1 MTETLNEAPAAGPA
15 AAGPADTTGRPE
27 TAGHPPEPSLADPC
41 AERGQ
46 AGERLRRA
54 GDPRDEA
61 ALPDLDVFLSG
72 QVFMDMIFTGLP
84 GLPPPG
90 TELFTE
96 GLGSAPGGVANIAV
110 AMSRLGLR
118 VGLAA
123 PFGDDLFGAYL
134 WRTLAEQE
142 GIDLA
147 RSRRVRSWPTPVT
160 VSLAYDSDR
169 SMVTYAKPMPD
180 GAGEGAAGGPFAS
193 PPSARACF
201 VDIER
206 PVPDWTREMRRRG
219 TTVFADLGWDATET
233 WSREVLDRLE
243 HVDVFLPNAVE
254 AMAYTRTGSP
264 EEAARALAG
273 RVPVVVVKRG
283 GDGAIAIDAATGEV
297 AETEALPVEALDAT
311 GAGDVF
317 AAGFVFGTL
326 AGLPLAERLRFAN
339 LCAGL
344 SVRHRSGSL
353 GAPCWGEIAAFGES
367 AEVPEAVLEDYAFV
381 VPYIPDSATDTVVRA
396 EPTLRADLPQ
406 PS

>member
-1 MTETLNEAPAAGPA
+1 LTETLNEAPAAGPA
-15 AAGPADTTGRPE
+15 ATGG
-27 TAGHPPEPSLADPC
+27 TAAPPGRPPEPALDDPC

-54 GDPRDEA
+54 GDPRDEGP
-61 ALPDLDVFLSG
+61 LPGLDVFLTG

-142 GIDLA
+142 GIDLG
-147 RSRRVRSWPTPVT
+147 RSRRVPSWPTPVT

-180 GAGEGAAGGPFAS
+180 AARGPGAAGEPLAS

-206 PVPDWTREMRRRG
+206 PVPAWTREMRSRG

-233 WSREVLDRLE
+233 WSREVVDRLE

-264 EEAARALAG
+264 EEAARALAE

-367 AEVPEAVLEDYAFV
+367 GEVPESVLEDYAFV
-381 VPYIPDSATDTVVRA
+381 VPYIPDSAADTVVRA